1 VTAQPTPPLS
11 RRLLLVLI
19 LATALG
25 PLAMQIFLPALPM
38 IQDEFAV
45 SSATAQLTLSLSAF
59 SIAVAMLAFG
69 PLSDR
74 FGRRPTMIGG
84 VVVYL
89 LGSIVCAVA
98 FSIGTLILGRIV
110 QAAGGCAGLVL
121 TRAIIRDLYDRDRSA
136 TMLAY
141 VTMAMVTAPM
151 LAPAI
156 GGVLTDFT
164 GWRSVFVFGG
174 ILGLVVALIVV
185 RELPETAASPD
196 LAGAGSRHALL
207 RLMTMRP
214 FWAYA
219 LCLSFSIG
227 VFFCFLAGAPFLMV
241 RVLGRP
247 ASEYGLL
254 FILIS
259 GAFMLGN
266 FAAARFSLR
275 VGLNRMI
282 VLGSI
287 GSLAGTLILL
297 ALVMAGIWTPWSLF
311 LPTSLGAFSQ
321 GLALPNA
328 QAAAISV
335 DPRAAGAAS
344 GLSGFL
350 QMGLAGLAA
359 QIVGTLENGTPYPMV
374 IGMTFCA
381 VISLLWAL
389 AAATGRRAHG

>member
-1 VTAQPTPPLS
+1 
-11 RRLLLVLI
+11 
-19 LATALG
+19 
-25 PLAMQIFLPALPM
+25 MQIFLPALPM
-38 IQDEFAV
+38 IQDQFAV

-74 FGRRPTMIGG
+74 FGRRPAMIGG
-84 VVVYL
+84 LVVYL
-89 LGSIVCAVA
+89 LGSLACALA

-156 GGVLTDFT
+156 GGLLTDFT

-174 ILGLVVALIVV
+174 VLGLVVALIVV
-185 RELPETAASPD
+185 RELPETAASPE
-196 LAGAGSRHALL
+196 LAGSGSRHALL

-219 LCLSFSIG
+219 LSLSFSIG
-227 VFFCFLAGAPFLMV
+227 VFFCFLASAPFLMV

-266 FAAARFSLR
+266 FAAARFSMR
-275 VGLNRMI
+275 IGLNRMI

-287 GSLAGTLILL
+287 GSLLGTLILL

-374 IGMTFCA
+374 IGMTLCA
-381 VISLLWAL
+381 TISLGCAL
-389 AAATGRRAHG
+389 AAASTRRAQRE